1 MTLEYGMRPE
11 RGLATA
17 ALEHRYG
24 DMKLSPMT
32 WVMEIGGTYWV
43 PQHEDY
49 PLFVGLDRWSWE

>member
-1 MTLEYGMRPE
+1 MRPE